1 MKKMKKGRGREEAK
15 KNISRKLRS
24 LVIVGI
30 VVSAVMMVLIP
41 LAAAGVT
48 SFTITPDTGTAGA
61 VASYRAV
68 VNTTGVTSLNITIP
82 AGFGAK
88 APTTS
93 GVEIASAYIW
103 DTQGRNWTLVF
114 TAGDPPTTKIINV
127 DGYNETGVW
136 SGATVT
142 FNIDYNPG
150 GGVDISSPW
159 LGGSYANLTLPT
171 AAISGSLN
179 VSIPLNITNATID
192 VQQYVKNP
200 TTPDDYIFEAD
211 GKYATVHITAPPAP
225 PVPVPEF
232 NIFGLLALVAILA
245 VALAFATLRR
255 KK

>member
-1 MKKMKKGRGREEAK
+1 MKKGRGEAK
-15 KNISRKLRS
+15 KNISRKLWS
-24 LVIVGI
+24 LVMVGI
-30 VVSAVMMVLIP
+30 VVSAVTMAFVP

-48 SFTITPDTGTAGA
+48 NFEITPDTGTTGE
-61 VASYRAV
+61 VAAYRAV

-88 APTTS
+88 APTSS
-93 GVEIASAYIW
+93 GVEIARAYIW

-114 TAGDPPTTKIINV
+114 TAGGNPSTEIDV

-142 FNIDYNPG
+142 FDIDYDPG

-159 LGGSYANLTLPT
+159 SGGSYANLTLPT
-171 AAISGSLN
+171 ASINGSLN
-179 VSIPLNITNATID
+179 VSVPLNITNATID

-200 TTPDDYIFEAD
+200 TTAGDYEFVAD
-211 GKYATVHITAPPAP
+211 GVSETVHIAAVP

-232 NIFGLLALVAILA
+232 NIFGLLALVGILS
-245 VALAFATLRR
+245 VVIAFATLRR
-255 KK
+255 EKQ